1 MKKLFAFLGLV
12 LFTCAVVKAQSEKPL
27 LMQGPTLNASHIVFA
42 YGGELWS
49 VAREGGLALQLTSGV
64 GRKSNPYFKRA

>member
-12 LFTCAVVKAQSEKPL
+12 LFTCAVVKAQGEKPL

-42 YGGELWS
+42 YGGRTLERWS
-49 VAREGGLALQLTSGV
+49 RGGHRAAIDEWRRTKIKSALLA
-64 GRKSNPYFKRA
+64 